1 MEARYGLMTYENPQL
16 QKICDDLPIKCNKA
30 IDYTKNEYSL
40 LRAGRAN
47 SKLLEK
53 VSVNYYG
60 TMTPITQMG
69 NISTPEPRMLVI
81 TLWDKSALGAAEKAI
96 LAANLGLTPTNDGN
110 VIRLVFPELTEE
122 RRKELVKQVK
132 KMAEECKVTVRNARR
147 DTIDGIKKLKN
158 DKQIS
163 EDIAAD
169 AEKDVDKSIAKFIE
183 TIEAMTAEKEKEI
196 MSV

>member
-1 MEARYGLMTYENPQL
+1 MTYENPQL

>member
-1 MEARYGLMTYENPQL
+1 MLFENEQL

-30 IDYTKNEYSL
+30 IDFTKNEFSL
-40 LRAGRAN
+40 MRAGRAN

-53 VSVNYYG
+53 VFVDYYG

-81 TLWDKSALGAAEKAI
+81 TLWDKSALGVAEKAI

-122 RRKELVKQVK
+122 RRKDLVKQIK
-132 KMAEECKVTVRNARR
+132 KMSEDCKVTVRNARR
-147 DTIDGIKKLKN
+147 ETIDGIKKLKN

-163 EDIAAD
+163 EDIASN
-169 AEKDVDKSIAKFIE
+169 AEKEVDKSVSKFIE
-183 TIEAMTAEKEKEI
+183 SIDAMTAEKEKDI

>member
-1 MEARYGLMTYENPQL
+1 
-16 QKICDDLPIKCNKA
+16 
-30 IDYTKNEYSL
+30 
-40 LRAGRAN
+40 
-47 SKLLEK
+47 
-53 VSVNYYG
+53 
-60 TMTPITQMG
+60 MG

-96 LAANLGLTPTNDGN
+96 LAANLGRTPTNDGN

-132 KMAEECKVTVRNARR
+132 KMAEECKVAVRNARR

-169 AEKDVDKSIAKFIE
+169 AEKDVDKAIAKFIE

>member
-1 MEARYGLMTYENPQL
+1 MTYENPQL

-169 AEKDVDKSIAKFIE
+169 AEKDVDKAIAKFIE
-183 TIEAMTAEKEKEI
+183 TIAAMTAEKEKEI

>member
-1 MEARYGLMTYENPQL
+1 MTYENPQL

-169 AEKDVDKSIAKFIE
+169 AEKDVDKAIAKFIE
-183 TIEAMTAEKEKEI
+183 TIEAMTAEIEKEI